1 MKGKIKRI
9 LVSTLTA
16 LCVAGCGASTTG
28 FQHAAAQLPAPSVTP
43 TSPTNGW
50 LFVQNSVSGSLS
62 GTPGVLSLE
71 GVDSTLAFA
80 DRPVRTV
87 ETLSVAEFVGLFSRA
102 FASSPPNGVLEFRQN
117 GQWVSYALELA
128 NPRLSGTT
136 LTYDVRPLQEIPR
149 HVSGPRQLASGP
161 ANFGAA
167 ALFIDNA
174 EITTG
179 TGTGEAVITTVTAL
193 NVDSP
198 GPIAARIKSDQQQ
211 VDVPIANRTA
221 DTVTVT
227 IDDAIPPQAFW
238 SLSADQPL
246 TLGPNQ
252 SGSLRMDFIPGRFAS
267 TVPQQ
272 VTTTLRATASSIP
285 GGEAPITFVVTDVR
299 KADDDDDDGYPPKG
313 DN

>member
-1 MKGKIKRI
+1 MKRVV
-9 LVSTLTA
+9 VSTLTA
-16 LCVAGCGASTTG
+16 LCVAGCGASTTA

-43 TSPTNGW
+43 ASQPNGW

-62 GTPGVLSLE
+62 GTPGLLTLE
-71 GVDSTLAFA
+71 GVDTTLAFT

-87 ETLSVAEFVGLFSRA
+87 ETLSVGEFVGLFSTA

-117 GQWVSYALELA
+117 GRTVSYALELA
-128 NPRLSGTT
+128 NPRLAGTT

-161 ANFGAA
+161 ASFGAA

-174 EITTG
+174 EITTA
-179 TGTGEAVITTVTAL
+179 TGTGQAVITTVTAL
-193 NVDSP
+193 NVDGP
-198 GPIAARIKSDQQQ
+198 GPIEAPIDRSQ

-227 IDDAIPPQAFW
+227 IDAISRDNWNLEAK
-238 SLSADQPL
+238 AL

-252 SGSLRMDFIPGRFAS
+252 SGSLRVEYSLPENVGPGQRM
-267 TVPQQ
+267 
-272 VTTTLRATASSIP
+272 TTTLRATASSVA
-285 GGEAPITFVVTDVR
+285 GGGVPITFVVSYGD
-299 KADDDDDDGYPPKG
+299 KGDDDDADSGPKG